1 MPAGRGCSNAVELL
15 GNHMRMVILALAA
28 ALVVSPALAS
38 DKTDA
43 TATVKQYNDDFN
55 KDDTQS
61 EVAL

>member
-61 EVAL
+61 GVAL